1 MSTVSP
7 SLREVLAR
15 RIAGEII
22 LSSRPGSTMKKWLEL
37 FAISQISLSQTMG
50 LSSSVISDYESGR
63 RKSPGAKFIR
73 RFVLSLLHIDEQKGS
88 RFIREFAKLT
98 SSPSMAVIDLREF
111 PIPVRVEYLC
121 KAISGEVMACKE
133 KFVKEING
141 YTVIDSRK
149 AVEAYSGSEYTH
161 LFGATTE
168 RALVFTNLD
177 GGSLPMMIVRVSNLK
192 PRIVIFHKTPP
203 DEEAIRIAEY
213 EQIPLIYSTAPSV
226 EQLVKALRKLYRIA
240 LRIKLGKKRVR
251 PPPKIST

>member
-1 MSTVSP
+1 
-7 SLREVLAR
+7 
-15 RIAGEII
+15 
-22 LSSRPGSTMKKWLEL
+22 
-37 FAISQISLSQTMG
+37 
-50 LSSSVISDYESGR
+50 
-63 RKSPGAKFIR
+63 
-73 RFVLSLLHIDEQKGS
+73 
-88 RFIREFAKLT
+88 
-98 SSPSMAVIDLREF
+98 MAVIDLREF

-121 KAISGEVMACKE
+121 KAIGGEVMACKE

-149 AVEAYSGSEYTH
+149 AVEAYSGSEYTQ